1 MREKFT
7 GSPQKAKGEP
17 HPRTQGPYRTFLPFG
32 TVPLVEVLR
41 QEPKPSAQ
49 SNFRRRIGPWLNL
62 SQTSNLPQLGDF
74 AVGAIIAGPTLNT
87 THFPIEAPISALE
100 KKTAPLSQAQ

>member
-49 SNFRRRIGPWLNL
+49 SNFRRRIDPWLDL
-62 SQTSNLPQLGDF
+62 SQTSNLPQLDTDF
-74 AVGAIIAGPTLNT
+74 AVGAIKRDP
-87 THFPIEAPISALE
+87 P
-100 KKTAPLSQAQ
+100 